1 MEKPKTYTSPFGKA
15 IYPHLNRVDTY
26 KTNGDKFKEKYHVKI
41 EFSTEDAKEL
51 IKQSDEA
58 LKVALAE
65 EKEQSKS
72 KKPLKTSEFLGYSKE
87 GDKVIVHF
95 KMKAHG
101 RNNKTNE
108 TFSQKPALFD
118 NELKPLDPELQI
130 WGGSNLRVSYTPKG
144 WYSSMLGGAGVT
156 FRLKSVQVKDLV
168 QGSSNSNG
176 GGHGFSV
183 TEGNSSE
190 NNNST
195 DTNEE
200 EAVVQTNQA
209 SDF

>member
-1 MEKPKTYTSPFGKA
+1 MDKPKTYTSPFGKA
-15 IYPHLNRVDTY
+15 IYPHLNKVDTY

-41 EFSTEDAKEL
+41 EFSAEDAKEL
-51 IKQSDEA
+51 IKQSDET
-58 LKVALAE
+58 LKVALAK
-65 EKEQSKS
+65 EKEESKS
-72 KKPLKTSEFLGYSKE
+72 KKPLKTSEFIGYSKE

-95 KMKAHG
+95 KMKAKG
-101 RNNKTNE
+101 FNKANGEAFT
-108 TFSQKPALFD
+108 QKPALFD
-118 NELKPLDPELQI
+118 NELKPLDPDLQI
-130 WGGSNLRVSYTPKG
+130 WGGSNLRVSYTLFG
-144 WYSSMLGGAGVT
+144 WYSQMLGGAGVT

-168 QGSSNSNG
+168 QGSSNNNG

-200 EAVVQTNQA
+200 EAVVQTSQS